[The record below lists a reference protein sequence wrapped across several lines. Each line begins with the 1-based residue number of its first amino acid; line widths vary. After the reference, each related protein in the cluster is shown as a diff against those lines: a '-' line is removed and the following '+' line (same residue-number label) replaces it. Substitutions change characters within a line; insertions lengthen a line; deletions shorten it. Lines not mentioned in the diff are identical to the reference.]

1 VRAVD
6 GLGQLPFV
14 DAAGGFGAMGNSLGG
29 SAVLELMAFDERV
42 SVAAASTGVSPKI
55 TNVYRLINQHR
66 LLCPRHSDR
75 VAQTGK
81 MPWEMNEL
89 LALCAPRA
97 LLVIEPINDPY
108 NPDIGTT
115 TACVLSAA
123 RVWRLLGKP
132 ERVSMVTHGDGH
144 DTRPDV
150 REFAYRWFERFL
162 QPCDSR
168 A

>member
-1 VRAVD
+1 
-6 GLGQLPFV
+6 
-14 DAAGGFGAMGNSLGG
+14 MGNSLGG